1 MASNTHSLSKKW
13 RTDWSKCCPC
23 QHDGS
28 EASPALSLVSF
39 SCHLKLRLDFNIN
52 KYSIPTLGY
61 HRKNSVVVFLTV
73 GDSVW
78 SINIFSDAR
87 LRFSRPTQSLNIYV
101 KFASADDRW
110 WIGLGSIFIRASDEF
125 CELNA
130 DIYDL
135 TWHIISLCSLLG
147 HTRSGIGTKV

>member
-1 MASNTHSLSKKW
+1 M
-13 RTDWSKCCPC
+13 
-23 QHDGS
+23 
-28 EASPALSLVSF
+28 
-39 SCHLKLRLDFNIN
+39 
-52 KYSIPTLGY
+52 LGY

-147 HTRSGIGTKV
+147 HTRSGIGRYKLAVGISRLPMLVRAWCERPPSIGQLRHPSKRVTERRITRTSVYTFLLVRPSSEWV